1 MAVKRKL
8 AVKTLAKKCQD
19 LRDLENDIS
28 NKNVEEKHGVPKN
41 TVSTW
46 LKTKEKLFTVLEK
59 SSNKRKKVRE
69 SNYPDIDNV
78 VFKWFLYQTG
88 KSIPIDGTFIIEN
101 AMKYVKELGATDF
114 KASDVCLGR
123 WKKRCDFLHLV
134 YISLSI
140 YSFYQQVYKC
150 RFSISMQFSIPVN
163 INLHGT
169 CIPSPSPKFT
179 GFLVTTILHELSSS
193 ALRINIVFANLPDF
207 PGGKCPTISFSF
219 LTQTAYLSIGL
230 SGSL

>member
-46 LKTKEKLFTVLEK
+46 FKTKEKLFTVLEK

-78 VFKWFLYQTG
+78 VFKWFLSQRG
-88 KSIPIDGTFIIEN
+88 KSIPIDGTFIKEK
-101 AMKYVKELGATDF
+101 AMKYAKELGATDF
-114 KASDVCLGR
+114 KASDWWLGR
-123 WKKRCDFLHLV
+123 WKKKVRLFTF
-134 YISLSI
+134 SI
-140 YSFYQQVYKC
+140 YFIIY
-150 RFSISMQFSIPVN
+150 
-163 INLHGT
+163 LLT
-169 CIPSPSPKFT
+169 
-179 GFLVTTILHELSSS
+179 LSTVIEMLFQYIDALFNSS
-193 ALRINIVFANLPDF
+193 E
-207 PGGKCPTISFSF
+207 
-219 LTQTAYLSIGL
+219 Y
-230 SGSL
+230 